1 MDYREPVSDDRRI
14 GADDLLAQL
23 RHWGPSNTDPAPL
36 ERLAASGASVR
47 SLSELEFLCPPERI
61 GLSRGA
67 YVALFSPLFGEFE

>member
-1 MDYREPVSDDRRI
+1 MGDDRGV

-23 RHWGPSNTDPAPL
+23 RHAGPHDADAAPL

-61 GLSRGA
+61 GISRGA